1 MIQIP
6 VSVGELIDKL
16 SILYIKQTM
25 ITDNSKLEF
34 INKEFELLYNFS
46 SSYLNDEKLL
56 DLYHQLVNVNTRLWK
71 IEDELRIIESQKIFD
86 DKFIELARLVYKNND
101 IRFTI
106 KNTINQLT
114 NSEIQEQKDLRVKV
128 IVIMKVGEQ
137 H

>member
-114 NSEIQEQKDLRVKV
+114 NSEIQEQKDYVNY
-128 IVIMKVGEQ
+128 Q
-137 H
+137 

>member
-6 VSVGELIDKL
+6 VSIGELIDKL
-16 SILYIKQTM
+16 SILHVKQVM
-25 ITDNSKLEF
+25 ILDNSKLKF

-56 DLYHQLVNVNTRLWK
+56 DLYHQLVNVNTTLWK

-86 DKFIELARLVYKNND
+86 NKFIELSRLVYKNND

-114 NSEIQEQKDLRVKV
+114 NSEIQEQKDYVNY
-128 IVIMKVGEQ
+128 Q
-137 H
+137 

>member
-1 MIQIP
+1 MIQVPI
-6 VSVGELIDKL
+6 SVGELIDKL

-25 ITDNSKLEF
+25 ISDNSKLEF

-56 DLYHQLVNVNTRLWK
+56 DLYHQLVDVNTTLWK

-86 DKFIELARLVYKNND
+86 NKFIELSRLVYKNND

-114 NSEIQEQKDLRVKV
+114 NSEIQEQKDYVNY
-128 IVIMKVGEQ
+128 Q
-137 H
+137 